1 MAPRAA
7 ATRAPL
13 RQDCLEELQILAK
26 VRFREKQARVTF
38 DRERVSVEQMPLPI
52 ARCMV
57 ESPGEVEEAGQ
68 HILSHGAGIPIAAR
82 GGDDDFA
89 APEIPA

>member
-1 MAPRAA
+1 M
-7 ATRAPL
+7 
-13 RQDCLEELQILAK
+13 
-26 VRFREKQARVTF
+26 
-38 DRERVSVEQMPLPI
+38 VEPMPLPI

-68 HILSHGAGIPIAAR
+68 HILSHGAGIPIAPQ
-82 GGDDDFA
+82 GSDDDLA

>member
-26 VRFREKQARVTF
+26 VSFREKQVWVTF
-38 DRERVSVEQMPLPI
+38 DGERVSVERLIDTANRLGFHVSLKATEPN
-52 ARCMV
+52 R
-57 ESPGEVEEAGQ
+57 
-68 HILSHGAGIPIAAR
+68 
-82 GGDDDFA
+82 
-89 APEIPA
+89 